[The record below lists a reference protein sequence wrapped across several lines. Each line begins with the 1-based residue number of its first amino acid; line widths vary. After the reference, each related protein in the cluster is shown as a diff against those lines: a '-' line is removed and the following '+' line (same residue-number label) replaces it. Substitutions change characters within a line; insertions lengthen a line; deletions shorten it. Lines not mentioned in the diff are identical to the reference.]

1 MDSPAREAV
10 LEELR
15 RSALDTYGE
24 ERCAE
29 GALQRALE
37 TAATALWRV
46 MEEPLDPLGPE
57 PDPMTRA

>member
-29 GALQRALE
+29 AAHQWALGM
-37 TAATALWRV
+37 AATALWRV
-46 MEEPLDPLGPE
+46 MQEPLDPLGPE
-57 PDPMTRA
+57 PDPVTHA